1 MKVLLVEDDT
11 YVGEMIKEGLTYEGY
26 HVVWVRDGFSAIRE
40 ALEGDYH
47 LILLDIMLPKFDGIK
62 VLSRIREVKDIPVIM
77 ITAKS
82 QVEDKV
88 EGLSAGADD
97 YITKPF
103 SFKEVLARINAVLR
117 RYKKEEED
125 IIKVGDLLI
134 NPRSY
139 EVYYRGRSIKLTSR
153 EFKLLKVL
161 AEHAGEVLSR
171 ERLFAKV
178 WGSSY
183 GENSNVVDVY
193 IKNLRN
199 KLEDRP
205 PKLIHTV
212 RGMGY
217 MLKPQ
222 DVS

>member
-1 MKVLLVEDDT
+1 MRVLLVEDDD
-11 YVGEMIKEGLTYEGY
+11 YVGEMIKEGLKYEGY
-26 HVVWVRDGFSAIRE
+26 EVVWVKDGFSAIRE
-40 ALEGDYH
+40 ITEGDYDMV
-47 LILLDIMLPKFDGIK
+47 LLDIMLPKFDGIK
-62 VLSRIREVKDIPVIM
+62 VLKSIRETKDIPVIM

-82 QVEDKV
+82 QIEDKV

-103 SFKEVLARINAVLR
+103 SFKELLARMNAVLR
-117 RYKKEEED
+117 RYKREKEE
-125 IIKVGDLLI
+125 ILKVGELVI
-134 NPRSY
+134 NLKSY
-139 EVYYRGRSIKLTSR
+139 EVMYKGKSIKLTNR

-178 WGSSY
+178 WGLSS
-183 GENSNVVDVY
+183 GENSNIVDVY

-199 KLEDRP
+199 KLGDRP

-212 RGMGY
+212 RGEGY

-222 DVS
+222 DAS

>member
-1 MKVLLVEDDT
+1 MRVLLVEDDT
-11 YVGEMIKEGLTYEGY
+11 YVGEMIKEGLQYEGY
-26 HVVWVRDGFSAIRE
+26 SVVWVRDGFSAIRE
-40 ALEGDYH
+40 VTERDYD
-47 LILLDIMLPKFDGIK
+47 IVLLDIMLPKFDGIK
-62 VLSRIREVKDIPVIM
+62 VLRRIREVKDTPVIM

-117 RYKKEEED
+117 RCKKEEEGV
-125 IIKVGDLLI
+125 IKIGDLVI

-139 EVYYRGRSIKLTSR
+139 EVYYRGQSVKLTNR

-205 PKLIHTV
+205 PKLIHTI